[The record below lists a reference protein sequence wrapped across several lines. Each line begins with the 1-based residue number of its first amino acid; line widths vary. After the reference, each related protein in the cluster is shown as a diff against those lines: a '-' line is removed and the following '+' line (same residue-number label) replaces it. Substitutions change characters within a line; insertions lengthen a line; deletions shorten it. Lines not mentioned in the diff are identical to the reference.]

1 VFRTRLVVA
10 LATSLVVVSAHP
22 SGAEPQAG
30 LAAVASAKEAAA
42 ALVRLQA
49 GNDRFV
55 KGVSQPAALDAARR
69 EVLAKGQEPFALILS
84 CADSRVP
91 PEHVFNVGLGDLFTI
106 RTVGEVIDRSVLAGV
121 EYGVEH
127 LHIPLVV
134 VMGHESCGAVKAAVD
149 KHDKSLGP
157 NLDYVVNA
165 IRPATTRTKQER
177 GEIKDAILA
186 NVEQVINDMLGKSEI
201 LRHAMESGS
210 MQVVGAYYEFTGRVT
225 FSEPVTGARAT
236 SHTTEH
242 R

>member
-1 VFRTRLVVA
+1 VFRIRLVAV
-10 LATSLVVVSAHP
+10 LATSLVIVSAQP
-22 SGAEPQAG
+22 SRAERQG
-30 LAAVASAKEAAA
+30 GTA
-42 ALVRLQA
+42 ALARLQA

-55 KGVSQPAALDAARR
+55 KGVSEPAALDTARR
-69 EVLAKGQEPFALILS
+69 EVLAKGQEPFAIMLS

-106 RTVGEVIDRSVLAGV
+106 RTAGEVIDRSILASV

-127 LHIPLVV
+127 LHIPLIV
-134 VMGHESCGAVKAAVD
+134 VMGHESCGAVKAAGE

-157 NLDYVVNA
+157 NLDYLVNA

-186 NVEQVINDMLGKSEI
+186 NVEQVINDMLGMSEI
-201 LRHAMESGS
+201 IRHAMESGS
-210 MQVVGAYYEFTGRVT
+210 VQVVGAYYEFTGRVT
-225 FSEPVTGARAT
+225 FSEPVMGARAT